1 MRDII
6 KNIKEAAD
14 KTIRKIDG
22 QYKMCRVP
30 QWKSKCEQMKIKR
43 KMKSNKTA
51 YNTMEYKRVRGL
63 AKKT

>member
-30 QWKSKCEQMKIKR
+30 WWKSKCEQMKIKR